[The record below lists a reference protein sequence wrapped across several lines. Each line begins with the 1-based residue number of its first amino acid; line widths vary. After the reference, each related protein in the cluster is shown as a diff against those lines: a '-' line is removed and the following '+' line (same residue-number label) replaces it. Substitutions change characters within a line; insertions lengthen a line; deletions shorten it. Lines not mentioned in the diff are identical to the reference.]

1 MEGQTQKSYDA
12 EVDNLKD
19 TELRLGLPGSDDEP
33 KKAKKRSLDES
44 SVKIESAETAPV
56 AK

>member
-1 MEGQTQKSYDA
+1 MEGQTQKSYDV

-19 TELRLGLPGSDDEP
+19 TELRLGLPGSDEEP
-33 KKAKKRSLDES
+33 KKAKKRGHDES
-44 SVKIESAETAPV
+44 SAKAELAETAPV

>member
-1 MEGQTQKSYDA
+1 MEGQTQKSYDV

-19 TELRLGLPGSDDEP
+19 TELRLGLPGSDEEP
-33 KKAKKRSLDES
+33 KKAKKRGLDES
-44 SVKIESAETAPV
+44 SVKAESAAPV

>member
-1 MEGQTQKSYDA
+1 MEGQTQKLYDA

-19 TELRLGLPGSDDEP
+19 TELRLGLPGSEEEP
-33 KKAKKRSLDES
+33 KKAKKRGLDES
-44 SVKIESAETAPV
+44 SVKAQSAETAPT